1 MFIIYRVIPFLMVE
15 IPILCLH
22 HSLPIFFPGMIL
34 NHADCIRIIWKCTRD
49 FFFQTK
55 LWALLT
61 ETLCLQL
68 LPTLS
73 DFFYHESFFT
83 MARMNM
89 TLQYFIVLTV
99 ESYASVST
107 LVKRR
112 ITCCLWPLFFF
123 TL

>member
-1 MFIIYRVIPFLMVE
+1 MAYAVFIIYRVIPFLMVE

-49 FFFQTK
+49 FFFLTK

-73 DFFYHESFFT
+73 DFFLSRKLFYDGEDEHDT
-83 MARMNM
+83 
-89 TLQYFIVLTV
+89 
-99 ESYASVST
+99 SVFH
-107 LVKRR
+107 
-112 ITCCLWPLFFF
+112 CANC
-123 TL
+123 